1 MLAGMGCPVPEP
13 GPVRQKGLR
22 GASQGQQPLQKA
34 LCTCGA
40 ASGEQGDRR
49 ARKHGKESGQGRTV
63 GGREGGVHTDP

>member
-40 ASGEQGDRR
+40 GERRAGGQEGQEAWEGEWSGEGC
-49 ARKHGKESGQGRTV
+49 
-63 GGREGGVHTDP
+63 GREGRWCAH